1 MAVVQTYYLPHIEI
15 FLFQN
20 KVQHENG
27 MFFWLNKESELHLL
41 VTLSCQQYRT
51 NGRIMT
57 RTKQTRR
64 PKKNVDPAYR
74 KPRMPTMVAKNYY
87 SLKESARKRNSS
99 LPNVPDSESE
109 SEGSGNLK
117 GGDSGGNK
125 PKEAKVSIFYLLL
138 V

>member
-15 FLFQN
+15 SLFQN

-41 VTLSCQQYRT
+41 VTLSCQQYCT
-51 NGRIMT
+51 NGRIMA
-57 RTKQTRR
+57 RTIQTRR
-64 PKKNVDPAYR
+64 PKKNVDLAYR
-74 KPRMPTMVAKNYY
+74 KPRMPTMVTKNYH
-87 SLKESARKRNSS
+87 SLKESARKQNSS

-109 SEGSGNLK
+109 SEGSGTLK
-117 GGDSGGNK
+117 GEDSGGNK

>member
-1 MAVVQTYYLPHIEI
+1 MAEQRVRITLTSNSQLPAVLYQQSHHGK
-15 FLFQN
+15 N
-20 KVQHENG
+20 K
-27 MFFWLNKESELHLL
+27 
-41 VTLSCQQYRT
+41 T
-51 NGRIMT
+51 NEKT
-57 RTKQTRR
+57 
-64 PKKNVDPAYR
+64 KKNVDPAYQ

-87 SLKESARKRNSS
+87 SLKESARKWNSS